1 MPILGYAL
9 NYAPDLSLIK
19 YQALGDN
26 NADGLISRHNA
37 FLRQW
42 NRISIMAK
50 VRINLIVQYLTENH
64 PRERMRFY
72 LFLSTPREDMLTAL
86 DQLIKASP
94 LTDYFIFSPVENDNL
109 DLKMQWNYSNEAII
123 KKTERQRNSDSS
135 IDSNSP
141 SFYLVSGWSS
151 SEDARLRDMLRVLD
165 TLQENLAY
173 VVSFEGINAF
183 KTVLNALE
191 KPISYLRKK
200 TASGFS
206 QNISLSTTIK
216 PSYRDVAAE
225 ETLDAYEKLLT
236 DVTESPCFYVDIRA
250 LSSSKTGA
258 ELLLAA
264 AAGEALEDGNVEIL
278 PCKNISSL
286 DEILTS
292 HKFYSTLVPNSL
304 KFWPTLFTLEELSPF
319 FRFPILLEG
328 EQIDFP
334 KETQTKHTK
343 EGLPFGKDE
352 LGFPVSLDVD
362 LFKKH
367 AFVCGVP
374 GAGKTNTMLGLCY
387 NLWRQYQIPFLVL
400 EPAKKEY
407 RALAQTD
414 IENLIL
420 FSPSSGSKF
429 PLAIN
434 PFQFPQGMSL
444 AEHIQNLD
452 EVFEGAFPLVPPLPA
467 LLDRSIEAIYLDHGW
482 DVDDINTGRLDYPT
496 MTELYS
502 KLEDEL
508 AKTDYDGE
516 VRGNMKSALE
526 MRIGSLLRR
535 DLGNVFDVP
544 MSTIS
549 PENWIKYPIIIELE
563 SLGKGPANF
572 LTLMLCTLIREVLR
586 IDPHG
591 DNDKPVRH
599 VIFVEE
605 AHNLIAPESSDVT
618 GEDANPKAAATSYI
632 VKMLAEV
639 RALREGVVIAD
650 QLPTAMAPEV
660 LKNTTLKIAH
670 RITAEDDRN
679 LIGSTMAASDVQLEE
694 LSTYMPGET
703 LVYYEGLLK
712 PFKLYVNLFLYKE
725 ATDDETL
732 FKLMDDKPLHKKAM
746 RFTIESRLV
755 KLQMNWME
763 EWKQAI
769 KIYDKLIDDCNALQD
784 RAGDGDIKEALSNI
798 LKDQIGMN
806 ASLEALKKILDK
818 YRKWGE
824 TVSDL
829 SEEYNEFQEKGRKD
843 VEALTYYV
851 TKKVSD
857 IRF

>member
-1 MPILGYAL
+1 MPILGYSL
-9 NYAPDLSLIK
+9 SWAPDLSLIK

-42 NRISIMAK
+42 NRISIIAG
-50 VRINLIVQYLTENH
+50 VRIHLVVRFLTENQ
-64 PRERMRFY
+64 PRERMKFY
-72 LFLSTPREDMLTAL
+72 LLLSTPREDMLTAL

-94 LTDYFIFSPVENDNL
+94 LTDYFVFSSVDSDAL
-109 DLKMQWNYSNEAII
+109 DAELQWDYKNEAVI
-123 KKTERQRNSDSS
+123 KKTERQRNSDVSS
-135 IDSNSP
+135 EANAP
-141 SFYLVSGWSS
+141 CFYLVSGWSAS
-151 SEDARLRDMLRVLD
+151 DDARLRDMLRVLD

-173 VVSFEGINAF
+173 VISFEGVDAF
-183 KTVLNALE
+183 EPVFRALE

-200 TASGFS
+200 TSSGFS
-206 QNISLSTTIK
+206 QNVSLGTAIK

-225 ETLDAYEKLLT
+225 ETLDAYEKFLT
-236 DVTESPCFYVDIRA
+236 DVTESPCFYANIRA
-250 LSSSKTGA
+250 FSNSKAGA

-264 AAGEALEDGNVEIL
+264 AAGEALEEGNVEIL
-278 PCKNISSL
+278 PCRRTEAL
-286 DEILTS
+286 DEVLAS
-292 HKFYSTLVPNSL
+292 HWFYATLVPDSL
-304 KFWPTLFTLEELSPF
+304 KFWPTLLTLEELSPF

-334 KETQTKHTK
+334 KETQTRHTQS
-343 EGLPFGKDE
+343 GLPFGKDE
-352 LGFPVSLDVD
+352 LGFPVALDVD

-387 NLWRQYQIPFLVL
+387 NLWKEYQIPFLVL

-414 IENLIL
+414 IEKLIL
-420 FSPSSGSKF
+420 FSPSTGSRF

-444 AEHIQNLD
+444 AEHIQNLTD
-452 EVFEGAFPLVPPLPA
+452 VFEGAFPLVPPLPA
-467 LLDRSIEAIYLDHGW
+467 LLDRSIEAVYVDHGW

-496 MTELYS
+496 MTELYH
-502 KLEDEL
+502 KLEAEL

-544 MSTIS
+544 MSTIM
-549 PENWIKYPIIIELE
+549 PENWIRYPIIIELE

-586 IDPHG
+586 MDPRG
-591 DNDKPVRH
+591 DTDKPVRH
-599 VIFVEE
+599 VIFIEE
-605 AHNLIAPESSDVT
+605 AHNLIAPESSDVS

-670 RITAEDDRN
+670 RITSEDDRS
-679 LIGSTMAASDVQLEE
+679 LIGSTMAASDVQMEE
-694 LSTYMPGET
+694 LSTYLPGET
-703 LVYYEGLLK
+703 LIFYEGLLK
-712 PFKLYVNLFLYKE
+712 PFKLSVNLFPFKE
-725 ATDDETL
+725 APDNERL
-732 FKLMDDKPLHKKAM
+732 SELMADKPVHKKAM

-755 KLQMNWME
+755 KLQMQWIE
-763 EWKQAI
+763 EWKQAT
-769 KIYDKLIDDCNALQD
+769 KIYDKLIDDCNTLQE
-784 RAGDGDIKEALSNI
+784 RGGDGDIKSALSDI

-806 ASLEALKKILDK
+806 ASLEVLKKLLGK
-818 YRKWGE
+818 HGKWIEQAEG
-824 TVSDL
+824 L
-829 SEEYNEFQEKGRKD
+829 PEEYTEFQEKGKKD
-843 VEALTYYV
+843 VDALTYYI
-851 TKKVSD
+851 TKKISD

>member
-1 MPILGYAL
+1 M
-9 NYAPDLSLIK
+9 
-19 YQALGDN
+19 
-26 NADGLISRHNA
+26 
-37 FLRQW
+37 
-42 NRISIMAK
+42 
-50 VRINLIVQYLTENH
+50 
-64 PRERMRFY
+64 
-72 LFLSTPREDMLTAL
+72 
-86 DQLIKASP
+86 
-94 LTDYFIFSPVENDNL
+94 
-109 DLKMQWNYSNEAII
+109 
-123 KKTERQRNSDSS
+123 
-135 IDSNSP
+135 
-141 SFYLVSGWSS
+141 
-151 SEDARLRDMLRVLD
+151 
-165 TLQENLAY
+165 
-173 VVSFEGINAF
+173 
-183 KTVLNALE
+183 
-191 KPISYLRKK
+191 
-200 TASGFS
+200 
-206 QNISLSTTIK
+206 
-216 PSYRDVAAE
+216 
-225 ETLDAYEKLLT
+225 
-236 DVTESPCFYVDIRA
+236 
-250 LSSSKTGA
+250 
-258 ELLLAA
+258 
-264 AAGEALEDGNVEIL
+264 
-278 PCKNISSL
+278 
-286 DEILTS
+286 
-292 HKFYSTLVPNSL
+292 
-304 KFWPTLFTLEELSPF
+304 
-319 FRFPILLEG
+319 
-328 EQIDFP
+328 
-334 KETQTKHTK
+334 
-343 EGLPFGKDE
+343 
-352 LGFPVSLDVD
+352 
-362 LFKKH
+362 
-367 AFVCGVP
+367 
-374 GAGKTNTMLGLCY
+374 
-387 NLWRQYQIPFLVL
+387 
-400 EPAKKEY
+400 
-407 RALAQTD
+407 
-414 IENLIL
+414 
-420 FSPSSGSKF
+420 
-429 PLAIN
+429 
-434 PFQFPQGMSL
+434 
-444 AEHIQNLD
+444 
-452 EVFEGAFPLVPPLPA
+452 
-467 LLDRSIEAIYLDHGW
+467 DHGW